1 VAAEGIL
8 AGDQGQTG
16 EDADLVYGMHCT
28 WMPWHNLPHTD
39 LQGYCSFHNP
49 FLVVVVVVVVVVV
62 GVEGEVA
69 VVVSRQWQHWTG
81 MMYCYIPHHTC

>member
-1 VAAEGIL
+1 VDSRVQTQAAAQQAWEAWIWRPPL
-8 AGDQGQTG
+8 HAH
-16 EDADLVYGMHCT
+16 AL
-28 WMPWHNLPHTD
+28 
-39 LQGYCSFHNP
+39 LQA
-49 FLVVVVVVVVVVV
+49 LVVVVV